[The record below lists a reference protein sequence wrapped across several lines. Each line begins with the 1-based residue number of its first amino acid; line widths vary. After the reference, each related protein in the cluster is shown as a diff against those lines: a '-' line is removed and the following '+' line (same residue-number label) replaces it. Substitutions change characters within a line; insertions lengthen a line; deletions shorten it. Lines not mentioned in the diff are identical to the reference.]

1 MRSLTAKF
9 LVPTLALILICM
21 AVMASLIYS
30 KSYTSAQESA
40 EELNE
45 AKLANSVSLIDMWI
59 NGLKNEISL
68 AGRLSSVIDA
78 AAYGKNDKAVR
89 DAVEKALLKINKNRP
104 VLIRINVIDMNGDT
118 VGSSS
123 AKSIGNK
130 YVDRNYFQQAAKGKI
145 FVSKPLISRT
155 TGTPVVIISAPIKK
169 DDHVIGVIAA
179 IIEISIF
186 AEKFINNIKVAD
198 TGYIYILDS
207 NGLIL
212 SHVNKELIAK
222 VNVAEEY
229 DWGKEIV
236 RQKNGHLKYDLEN
249 LKRLT
254 FFDQSPVTGW
264 ITCSTAPEEEF
275 MKEANAIGMFIIYS
289 ALAIVLIIGGGVF
302 FILKMNVT
310 VPVSGI
316 VSAASEIAEGKLD
329 TRLDVN
335 RNDEI
340 GVLQSSLLKM
350 VDRLRQKISEADEKT
365 SQAEEESRR
374 AQVATE
380 EADNARQQAERAKSE
395 GMQQAAV
402 ELEEIVNQVIA
413 SSSDLDEKIRRSH
426 SGADTQK
433 ERATESATAM
443 EEMNS
448 SVMEVARNAA
458 QTANMADE
466 AKMEGS
472 KGGKVITQVVQ
483 SIKQLN
489 SETDLLQKELNNLG
503 VQADSINMVM
513 GVINDIADQTNL
525 LALNAAIEAARAGE
539 AGRGFAVVAD
549 EVRKLAEKTMDATQ
563 EVGGAIKTIQA
574 GTSKSIDRMRE
585 TSKVVDNSTELVDQA
600 GAVISKIMQ
609 MIEETSDRVRAIAAA
624 SEEQSAASE
633 QITGSMTEVNSIANE
648 TADLMSDSLQSM
660 HDLSNMS
667 ARLQKLIEDLKN
679 S

>member
-68 AGRLSSVIDA
+68 AGRLSSVVDA

>member
-1 MRSLTAKF
+1 MRSLSAKF
-9 LVPTLALILICM
+9 LVPTLVLILICM
-21 AVMASLIYS
+21 VAMASLIYN
-30 KSYTSAQESA
+30 KSYSSAQKSA
-40 EELNE
+40 EALNE

-59 NGLKNEISL
+59 NGLKKEVSL

-78 AAYGKNDKAVR
+78 AANGKNDKAVR
-89 DAVEKALLKINKNRP
+89 DAAEKSLQKINNNRP
-104 VLIRINVIDMNGDT
+104 VLPRINILDMNGDT
-118 VGSSS
+118 VGSTS
-123 AKSIGNK
+123 AKSIGKK
-130 YVDRNYFQQAAKGKI
+130 YGDRNYFQQAAKGEI
-145 FVSKPLISRT
+145 FLSKPLISRT

-169 DDHVIGVIAA
+169 DDRIIGVIAA
-179 IIEISIF
+179 IIEISVF
-186 AEKFINNIKVAD
+186 ADKFINNIKVAD
-198 TGYIYILDS
+198 TGYIYILDG
-207 NGLIL
+207 NGLII
-212 SHVNKELIAK
+212 SHVNKDLIAK
-222 VNVAEEY
+222 VNVADEY
-229 DWGKEIV
+229 DWGKDIV
-236 RQKNGHLKYDLEN
+236 RQKNGNLRYEFEN
-249 LKRLT
+249 SERLT

-275 MKEANAIGMFIIYS
+275 MKEAEAIGMFIIYS
-289 ALAIVLIIGGGVF
+289 ALAIVLIIGVGVF
-302 FILKMNVT
+302 FILKMNVI

-329 TRLDVN
+329 TKLDVN

-350 VDRLRQKISEADEKT
+350 VERLRLKISEADEKT
-365 SQAEEESRR
+365 AQAEEESRR
-374 AQVATE
+374 AQIATE
-380 EADNARQQAERAKSE
+380 EAEEARQQAEHAKSE
-395 GMQQAAV
+395 GMQQAAG
-402 ELEEIVNQVIA
+402 ELEKIVNQVIA

-443 EEMNS
+443 EEMNA
-448 SVMEVARNAA
+448 SVMEVASNAS
-458 QTANMADE
+458 QTATMADE
-466 AKMEGS
+466 AKQEGV
-472 KGGKVITQVVQ
+472 KGGEVITQVVR

-489 SETDLLQKELNNLG
+489 SETDMLQKELNNLG

-563 EVGGAIKTIQA
+563 EVGEAIKTIQA
-574 GTSKSIDRMRE
+574 GTSKSIDRMQE

-600 GAVISKIMQ
+600 GSVIRKIMQ

-633 QITGSMTEVNSIANE
+633 EITGSMTEVNSIANE

-660 HDLSNMS
+660 HDLSDMS
-667 ARLQKLIEDLKN
+667 ARLQNLIEDLKN

>member
-68 AGRLSSVIDA
+68 AGRLSSVVDA

-186 AEKFINNIKVAD
+186 ADKFINNIKVAD

-316 VSAASEIAEGKLD
+316 VRAASEIAEGKLD

-380 EADNARQQAERAKSE
+380 EAENARQQSERAKSE

-472 KGGKVITQVVQ
+472 KGGEVITQVVQ

-574 GTSKSIDRMRE
+574 GTSKSIDRMRD

-660 HDLSNMS
+660 HDLSDMS